1 MTRRN
6 GTLAPME
13 NLIYI
18 IFVFFLAGV
27 VKGVTGLG
35 LPTLSV
41 ALLSLVMTPL
51 QAAGLLIVPSLLT
64 NLWQLLSGA
73 PVYPLWLRLKPMLLG
88 ICLGT
93 LLGGLLLGQSGMA
106 TATLGLALMAY
117 ALISIH
123 PLRWTVAQQD
133 EGWVGPLAGG
143 VTGLLSAA
151 TGVFVLPA
159 VPYLQ
164 ALGLR
169 RDELVQAMGMTFTV
183 ATMALAVSLA
193 AQDAWR
199 PEVAGM
205 SFLAQLPAL
214 AGMWLGQRV
223 RHRMDPLLFRKCL
236 LTVFLG
242 SGIYLSW
249 NAVIPA

>member
-1 MTRRN
+1 
-6 GTLAPME
+6 ME

-18 IFVFFLAGV
+18 IFVFLLAGL

-41 ALLSLVMTPL
+41 ALLSLVMPPM

-73 PVYPLWLRLKPMLLG
+73 PVYPLWLRLRPLLLG

-93 LLGGLLLGQSGMA
+93 LVGGLLLRHHAMA
-106 TATLGLALMAY
+106 SATLGLALIAY
-117 ALISIH
+117 ALLGMH
-123 PLRWTVAQQD
+123 PPRWQVAPQD
-133 EGWVGPLAGG
+133 EPWIAPLAGG
-143 VTGLLSAA
+143 ATGLLSAA

-169 RDELVQAMGMTFTV
+169 RDDLVQAMGMCFTV

-199 PEVAGM
+199 PELAGL
-205 SFLAQLPAL
+205 SFVAQLPAL

-236 LTVFLG
+236 LAVFLG
-242 SGIYLSW
+242 SGMYLSW
-249 NAVIPA
+249 NALT

>member
-1 MTRRN
+1 
-6 GTLAPME
+6 ME
-13 NLIYI
+13 NLIYV
-18 IFVFFLAGV
+18 IFVFLLAGV

-51 QAAGLLIVPSLLT
+51 QAAGLLIVPSLAT

-73 PVYPLWLRLKPMLLG
+73 PLYPLWLRLRPLMLG
-88 ICLGT
+88 IGLGT
-93 LLGGLLLGQSGMA
+93 LLGGLLLRHSGMA
-106 TATLGLALMAY
+106 TATLGLALVAY
-117 ALISIH
+117 ALVSLQ
-123 PLRWTVAQQD
+123 PVQWKVAEPD
-133 EGWVGPLAGG
+133 EPWIAPLAGA
-143 VTGLLSAA
+143 VTGLISAA

-169 RDELVQAMGMTFTV
+169 KDDLVQAMGMTFTV

-193 AQDAWR
+193 AQDAW
-199 PEVAGM
+199 PPQVAGI
-205 SFLAQLPAL
+205 SFVAQLPAL

-242 SGIYLSW
+242 SGMYLSW
-249 NAVIPA
+249 NALT